1 MQAAVDQMRRVF
13 NAIDM
18 DGVVVIGEGEKD
30 EVPLLSNPHVLQ
42 YDILLPLQLSYW
54 LSMS

>member
-1 MQAAVDQMRRVF
+1 MDRNICLAMQAAVDQMRRVF

-30 EVPLLSNPHVLQ
+30 EVC
-42 YDILLPLQLSYW
+42 LPGLH
-54 LSMS
+54 

>member
-1 MQAAVDQMRRVF
+1 MNEMFLLQAAVDQMRRVF

-30 EVPLLSNPHVLQ
+30 EVKSSTSHAQ
-42 YDILLPLQLSYW
+42 Q
-54 LSMS
+54 